1 MLYASFLDEM
11 EKISVS
17 LGRVR
22 RLEDKLSRLV
32 KRYDKEG
39 YTKSRNIEVRQAQKD
54 LERLKKSLTSKEGR
68 RRYAIPPR
76 QELMERILPVYFQ
89 RGNYGRLSRARKQMS
104 KDYQQPLFRESL
116 IKGFVYE
123 GMTPSTANTKARRA
137 AYKEVKD
144 ALRSGNAR
152 QKLLVNQ
159 DRGQQ
164 REASKEVK
172 KLLQGMAAK

>member
-17 LGRVR
+17 LGKVR
-22 RLEDKLSRLV
+22 RLEDKVSRLA
-32 KRYDKEG
+32 KRYKKEG
-39 YTKSRNIEVRQAQKD
+39 YSQPLNTEMRQAKRD
-54 LERLKKSLTSKEGR
+54 LERLKKSLGAKETR
-68 RRYAIPPR
+68 RRYAISSDKD
-76 QELMERILPVYFQ
+76 LISRILPVYFQ
-89 RGNYGRLSRARKQMS
+89 RGNYGRLSRVRKQMS

-144 ALRSGNAR
+144 ALQSGNAR
-152 QKLLVNQ
+152 QKLLVKQ
-159 DRGQQ
+159 DRGQR